1 MHVRIRTTSQGTFA
15 YMIHFT
21 LTYHKITTTPNNLQS
36 ALQEIASDLADIDL
50 LMFAPAL
57 RDKMTGHFFK
67 KKLHFCLSGSII

>member
-1 MHVRIRTTSQGTFA
+1 MFA

-21 LTYHKITTTPNNLQS
+21 LTYQKITATPNNLQS

-57 RDKMTGHFFK
+57 RHKMTGQFFFRGK
-67 KKLHFCLSGSII
+67 KNYISI